1 MRISIF
7 SLFRDS
13 EEFIDSCLENLEK
26 LEKQTDASFKYF
38 FYENDSKDQTANILS
53 QWIKD
58 RDGKFVSEKLNAP
71 KFGSTLQKERMLL
84 LSNLRNRMAALDQD
98 KDSEFSVIFDSDIN
112 FEPNIINDFLEF
124 KDLNFSML
132 TSNIRQDVPCKM
144 GSGAKDSYY
153 DSSILYDKNGMQCM
167 TWSNNPFYDQLDR
180 DLYEQ
185 SKPIQVNRA
194 FGSFAFLK
202 TEHFSQ
208 CSWSSRGESEHLSFC
223 DKLSKLA
230 PIYFIPSIRPTVN
243 IKQKKWDH
251 EDRIIAHQK
260 HLLENKWNR
269 FLWKNKIQSL

>member
-13 EEFIDSCLENLEK
+13 GEFIHSCLGNLEK
-26 LEKQTDASFKYF
+26 LEKQTNASFKYF
-38 FYENDSKDQTANILS
+38 FYENDSIDQTVEILS
-53 QWIKD
+53 QWMEN
-58 RDGKFVSEKLNAP
+58 RNGKFLSETLNAP

-84 LSNLRNRMAALDQD
+84 LSNVRNKMAALDQD
-98 KDSEFSVIFDSDIN
+98 KDSEFSVIFDSDVN
-112 FEPNIINDFLEF
+112 FQPGIINDFLEF

-132 TSNIRQDVPCKM
+132 TSNIRQNVPCKM
-144 GSGAKDSYY
+144 GAGTKDSYY

-167 TWSNNPFYDQLDR
+167 TWSDNPFYDTPDR
-180 DLYEQ
+180 NLYEQ

-202 TEHFSQ
+202 TKYFSQ
-208 CSWSSRGESEHLSFC
+208 CPWSSKGESEHLSFC

-230 PIYFIPSIRPTVN
+230 PIYFIPSIRPTVS
-243 IKQKKWDH
+243 IEQKKWNQ
-251 EDRIIAHQK
+251 EDRIISHQK